1 MIKFITGE
9 ASDTPPTFGD
19 VRDDQ
24 FFVNRGGE
32 LCQKYNATGYNVI
45 ANASGEPYSTRQS
58 SVESGMQIERIL
70 QTITKI
76 EF

>member
-24 FFVNRGGE
+24 FFVSQGGE

-58 SVESGMQIERIL
+58 FVESGVPIQRIL
-70 QTITKI
+70 PTITKI